1 MLLLYFYFHARHQKQ
16 CRGGETDLFAGA
28 LAVQPGGNAHPVLQA
43 GQDVLQI
50 LFHGLGAAG
59 QVDDEGL
66 ARSTLAA
73 RLSIPR
79 GVMLR
84 LW

>member
-1 MLLLYFYFHARHQKQ
+1 MLHFSPAPKQ
-16 CRGGETDLFAGA
+16 GRGGERGLFAGT

-50 LFHGLGAAG
+50 FLHGLGLPG
-59 QVDDEGL
+59 RLTMSGL
-66 ARSTLAA
+66 AAA
-73 RLSIPR
+73 ARWQQRLSIPR